1 MFLLGLVLDVV
12 WTVCVAAVAE
22 RRALLSG
29 VSQAIFT
36 VLATAAAWLVI
47 ERKEVSLLLAYALGC
62 GVGTYAIVKW
72 KTKRRPL

>member
-1 MFLLGLVLDVV
+1 MFLLGLGLDVV
-12 WTVCVAAVAE
+12 WTVCVSAVAE

-47 ERKEVSLLLAYALGC
+47 ERKEIALLLAYALGC
-62 GVGTYAIVKW
+62 GVGTWAIVKW
-72 KTKRRPL
+72 RTRTR